1 MHKIAF
7 YPGTF
12 DPFTEGHM
20 DLVQRAARLFDQ
32 VYVAIA
38 ANSAKQPL
46 FSLQERVDL
55 VRRVVSD
62 LPTVEAIGFD
72 YLLIDCMRKH
82 GSRVILRGLRAVSD
96 FEFEFQLA
104 SMNRRLDSD
113 IETVFLTPAENYTFI
128 SASLVKE
135 IARLHGDVSQFLHP
149 LVYDALRQKL
159 QQR

>member
-96 FEFEFQLA
+96 FEFDFQLV
-104 SMNRRLDSD
+104 SMNGRLDSD